1 MLDHF
6 QFAGALV
13 ISHPQIFHPQPDL
26 ELTSDLTLFL
36 LLSILENRPLS
47 DVSFANIF
55 SCSVTM
61 LLLFFD
67 TVLQRA
73 EFFSILMKS
82 NVSIISFFKLFFAL
96 LGVKRTSGCL

>member
-55 SCSVTM
+55 SCSV
-61 LLLFFD
+61 
-67 TVLQRA
+67 
-73 EFFSILMKS
+73 
-82 NVSIISFFKLFFAL
+82 
-96 LGVKRTSGCL
+96 GCLFILLTASFTMQKLSGLIQSNLLIFAFVALA